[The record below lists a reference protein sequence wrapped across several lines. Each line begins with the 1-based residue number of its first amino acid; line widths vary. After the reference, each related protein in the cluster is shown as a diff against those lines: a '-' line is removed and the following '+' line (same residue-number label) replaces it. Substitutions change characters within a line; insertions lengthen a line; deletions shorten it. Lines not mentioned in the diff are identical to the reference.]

1 MRQREQNGGGRRVV
15 ASRVV
20 TMTMQEEFCRFSGD
34 RNPTHADPVAA
45 RRTPVGEITVHGA
58 HTLLWSLESLASNG
72 LLTRPPSRL
81 KVKYLKPLLLD
92 CRAALTVAAGEGLNP
107 VSIQVE
113 AEGFAAFAADLVY
126 DEPTLLPEVPDGGLI
141 PLESPLDLSFA
152 DFEGRRGEAYVASA
166 AAARAAFPALAQV
179 AGARLVAELA
189 ACSYVVGMEAPGLYS
204 MSARMNLAV
213 RPGIPRPGLGYEIVY
228 ADQRFRNVRLALTGS
243 IIEGILDALVP
254 VPSVESVITA

>member
-1 MRQREQNGGGRRVV
+1 MRQHRNGAGRRAV

-20 TMTMQEEFCRFSGD
+20 TMAMQEEFCEFSGD

-72 LLTRPPSRL
+72 LLTRPPTRL
-81 KVKYLKPLLLD
+81 KVKYMKPLLLD
-92 CRAALTVAAGEGLNP
+92 CRATLTVGAGESSNP

-113 AEGFAAFAADLVY
+113 AEGFTVFAADLVY
-126 DEPTLLPEVPDGGLI
+126 EEPVLLPEVPDGGMA

-152 DFEGRRGEAYVASA
+152 DFEGRRGEAYVAST
-166 AAARAAFPALAQV
+166 AAARTAFPALAQV
-179 AGARLVAELA
+179 AGSRFVAELA

-204 MSARMNLAV
+204 MSARMSLAV
-213 RPGIPRPGLGYEIVY
+213 RPRVPRPGLGYKIVY
-228 ADQRFRNVRLALTGS
+228 ADQRFRNLRLALTGS
-243 IIEGILDALVP
+243 TIEGILDVLVT

>member
-1 MRQREQNGGGRRVV
+1 
-15 ASRVV
+15 V
-20 TMTMQEEFCRFSGD
+20 TMAVQEEFCGFSGD
-34 RNPTHADPVAA
+34 RNPTHADPVVA

-72 LLTRPPSRL
+72 LFTRPPSRL
-81 KVKYLKPLLLD
+81 KVKYLRPLLLD
-92 CRAALTVAAGEGLNP
+92 CGTTLTVASGEGLNP

-113 AEGFAAFAADLVY
+113 AEGFAVFATDLVY
-126 DEPTLLPEVPDGGLI
+126 DEPVHLPEVPDGCLT

-166 AAARAAFPALAQV
+166 AAARRAFPALAQI

-213 RPGIPRPGLGYEIVY
+213 RPGRPRPGLGYEIVY
-228 ADQRFRNVRLALTGS
+228 ADQRFRNIRLALTGS
-243 IIEGILDALVP
+243 TIEGTLDALVR
-254 VPSVESVITA
+254 VSS

>member
-1 MRQREQNGGGRRVV
+1 MQQREHKGGGRRVV

-20 TMTMQEEFCRFSGD
+20 TMAMQEEFCGFSGD

-45 RRTPVGEITVHGA
+45 RRTLVGEITVHGA
-58 HTLLWSLESLASNG
+58 HTLLWSLERLADSG

-92 CRAALTVAAGEGLNP
+92 CPAALTVAVGEGSSP

-113 AEGFAAFAADLVY
+113 TERFAVFAAGLVY
-126 DEPTLLPEVPDGGLI
+126 DEAALLPEVPDGGLT

-166 AAARAAFPALAQV
+166 ADARRAFPALAQI

-213 RPGIPRPGLGYEIVY
+213 RPGLPGPGLGYEIVY

-243 IIEGILDALVP
+243 TIEGTLDALVR
-254 VPSVESVITA
+254 VPSVE